1 MRNGGMEMLWT
12 LTLPVSEKTA
22 DLDHWMEEY
31 ATPLLRLCT
40 MILRDRQMAEEAV
53 QDTLYRGYRGYAK
66 FRGGSS
72 EQTWLTRIAVNVCR
86 DRLRRPDYRRE
97 RQGLPLSAAENQEDA
112 SRERPGAAGGGVF
125 PAGPGPGGPAA
136 AVLYGARG
144 QGDRVCAVPVRKR
157 GVRPPETGQ
166 GTAAADA
173 CIKRDRNEIRS
184 GPFQPVKEAR
194 RRRTSLTG

>member
-112 SRERPGAAGGGVF
+112 SRERRELLEAVCSL
-125 PAGPGPGGPAA
+125 PAPDREVLLLRYYTGL
-136 AVLYGARG
+136 AVKEIACVLSLSEIAVSARL
-144 QGDRVCAVPVRKR
+144 KR
-157 GVRPPETGQ
+157 
-166 GTAAADA
+166 A
-173 CIKRDRNEIRS
+173 RDRLR
-184 GPFQPVKEAR
+184 QA
-194 RRRTSLTG
+194 LA